1 MSEVAEAPAILTAI
15 EEMEQPKF
23 EFDGAF
29 QSKIAALVVRD
40 TQFMQRVDGLI
51 RPEYFESGVDAAWVS
66 VCMRYYLKYK
76 RVPAD
81 KTIYARLLKED
92 LTAKIIDPVMM
103 THMARYYQDNILK
116 ADLSDRD
123 FVVDEVATFARHQ
136 AVSAA
141 ILQSVTD
148 LDRRDFERISK
159 SLRKALDVGANQDG
173 DIYDFGENVEA
184 RTGERLDRAAGKL
197 PPQGITTG
205 YPMLNDCL
213 YHKGWGRRELSV
225 IMGGAKAGKCVTRD
239 TTIFTE
245 DGMVEIGD
253 YVPASLPPDSFAP
266 HVMSVL
272 GRAGLEQTSHVYSS
286 GVNPTIRVKTHRG
299 FEIEGTRHHPMLVLR
314 DGQHVWKRLDE
325 LQLGDQ
331 MAVQRGAMVFG
342 RHTDL
347 GYAVDAANAR
357 VASSARAD
365 ATKSATFPR
374 TMTPDLA
381 EFLGMFIAEGYC
393 TDLGCFTFTQQD
405 EAILSRFATLA
416 SSLFGIAPGISRQ
429 DDKVASVRLSSVAVR
444 AYLEALGVVWGLSAV
459 KTVPRS
465 IRRAPEDCVR
475 AFLSAL
481 VGLECHVDR
490 RSEGKVS
497 FDLVMASEKLIKQVQ
512 LMLLNFGIVS
522 RRTLKPSM
530 ATNGSRIVRDYWRL
544 IVSGSRNVEAL
555 AQLGVYE
562 PRKDIALAGVRVDS
576 TARDWIPGSQHLVGD
591 VMLEVQAAGHP
602 LKSTFSQSGHR
613 SLRTFRSG
621 RQGQV
626 RELTFAFAE
635 SLTDRLD
642 GLGVRGVRCT
652 QLRDIVDT
660 GYCYDPVVSIEEGEA
675 DTVDLTVPG
684 THSFFANGLV
694 SHNTTALLD
703 FAIQAVNAHH
713 NVLYV
718 TLEVSAK
725 ILAERC
731 DANMSQTRVM
741 DLQEKAHDVKAKVKS
756 FMTNAG
762 ARLVLKEFPTGSAT
776 VSDLR
781 RLIERF
787 KSRGLTFDMVVVD
800 YADIMAPERYTDNQQ
815 ENSKSV
821 YVGLRGLAMAEDFA
835 LLTAT
840 QTNREGF
847 KATVAKAE
855 HVADDFNKIRIADI
869 IISINRTPEELAAG
883 QARLYFAASRN
894 QPGNFTIR
902 IEQQLDQM
910 RFITKVIG
918 HE

>member
-225 IMGGAKAGKCVTRD
+225 IMGGAKAGK
-239 TTIFTE
+239 
-245 DGMVEIGD
+245 
-253 YVPASLPPDSFAP
+253 
-266 HVMSVL
+266 
-272 GRAGLEQTSHVYSS
+272 
-286 GVNPTIRVKTHRG
+286 
-299 FEIEGTRHHPMLVLR
+299 
-314 DGQHVWKRLDE
+314 
-325 LQLGDQ
+325 
-331 MAVQRGAMVFG
+331 
-342 RHTDL
+342 
-347 GYAVDAANAR
+347 
-357 VASSARAD
+357 
-365 ATKSATFPR
+365 
-374 TMTPDLA
+374 
-381 EFLGMFIAEGYC
+381 
-393 TDLGCFTFTQQD
+393 
-405 EAILSRFATLA
+405 
-416 SSLFGIAPGISRQ
+416 
-429 DDKVASVRLSSVAVR
+429 
-444 AYLEALGVVWGLSAV
+444 
-459 KTVPRS
+459 
-465 IRRAPEDCVR
+465 
-475 AFLSAL
+475 
-481 VGLECHVDR
+481 
-490 RSEGKVS
+490 
-497 FDLVMASEKLIKQVQ
+497 
-512 LMLLNFGIVS
+512 
-522 RRTLKPSM
+522 
-530 ATNGSRIVRDYWRL
+530 
-544 IVSGSRNVEAL
+544 
-555 AQLGVYE
+555 
-562 PRKDIALAGVRVDS
+562 
-576 TARDWIPGSQHLVGD
+576 
-591 VMLEVQAAGHP
+591 
-602 LKSTFSQSGHR
+602 
-613 SLRTFRSG
+613 
-621 RQGQV
+621 
-626 RELTFAFAE
+626 
-635 SLTDRLD
+635 
-642 GLGVRGVRCT
+642 
-652 QLRDIVDT
+652 
-660 GYCYDPVVSIEEGEA
+660 
-675 DTVDLTVPG
+675 
-684 THSFFANGLV
+684 
-694 SHNTTALLD
+694 TTALLD

-741 DLQEKAHDVKAKVKS
+741 DLQDKAHDVKAKVKS
-756 FMTNAG
+756 FMTAAG

-787 KSRGLTFDMVVVD
+787 KSRGLVFDMVVVD